1 MMKNEYMKK
10 LAAALDA
17 FSEET
22 KKEVLEDY
30 ESHFAMGMEDGR
42 SEAEICEELGP
53 VELFIEELAQME
65 PKRSDEKA
73 QGVQETREQ
82 KPVQV
87 CAGAGTSELR
97 QGQSVEMP
105 RALQAAA
112 DADSAYLREGH
123 AAGCKTI
130 VVEGLHADVS
140 VDRSPDDQVHVYFE
154 DSESERQRLK
164 FRFYFRQEG
173 NTVYTGI
180 RKAKTVSSFWSN
192 ISLGGEVR
200 IVVQIPGADTEVEE
214 VRISTVS
221 GEQEVNGIV
230 AGKICLESV
239 SGDIGIN
246 GDSCV
251 IFTAKTKSG
260 DIEAKNFFGA
270 RGTAET
276 ISGDISVDW
285 HVQTSKVKTTS
296 GDVDLKIQSA
306 GTLEVSSVSGDLQVQ
321 VVGTL
326 KTADISTVSGDVDL
340 DVSKGITGQMIF
352 WKTVSGDLKVRD
364 RHFQQIGSGRSGRVE
379 RAKEIGGTA
388 CSETKI
394 STVSGD
400 ITIS

>member
-1 MMKNEYMKK
+1 MTKNEYMKK
-10 LAAALDA
+10 LATALDA

-42 SEAEICEELGP
+42 SEEEICEELGP

-65 PKRSDEKA
+65 PKRPDEKV
-73 QGVQETREQ
+73 QRVQEPQ
-82 KPVQV
+82 PVQV
-87 CAGAGTSELR
+87 CTGAGTSELQ
-97 QGQSVEMP
+97 QGQSMEMP
-105 RALQAAA
+105 RELQAAA
-112 DADSAYLREGH
+112 DVDSVYLREGH

-180 RKAKTVSSFWSN
+180 RKAKTASGFWSN

-200 IVVQIPGADTEVEE
+200 IVVQIPGADAEVEE

-221 GEQEVNGIV
+221 GEQKVNGLGT
-230 AGKICLESV
+230 GKICLESV

-270 RGTAET
+270 RGTVET
-276 ISGDISVDW
+276 VSGDISVDW
-285 HVQTSKVKTTS
+285 YIQTSKVKTTS
-296 GDVDLKIQSA
+296 GDVDLKSQSA

-321 VVGTL
+321 VIGTL

-340 DVSKGITGQMIF
+340 DVSEGVTGQTIF

-400 ITIS
+400 ITIR

>member
-1 MMKNEYMKK
+1 MTKNEYMKK
-10 LAAALDA
+10 LAEALDA

-42 SEAEICEELGP
+42 SEEEICEELGS

-65 PKRSDEKA
+65 PKKTDEKV
-73 QGVQETREQ
+73 QGVQE
-82 KPVQV
+82 P
-87 CAGAGTSELR
+87 
-97 QGQSVEMP
+97 
-105 RALQAAA
+105 QAAA
-112 DADSAYLREGH
+112 DADSVYLREGH

-130 VVEGLHADVS
+130 VVDGLHADVS

-180 RKAKTVSSFWSN
+180 RKAKTASGFWSN

-200 IVVQIPGADTEVEE
+200 IVVQIPGADAEVEE

-221 GEQEVNGIV
+221 GEQKVNGLGT
-230 AGKICLESV
+230 GKICLESV

-270 RGTAET
+270 RGTVET
-276 ISGDISVDW
+276 VSGDISVDW
-285 HVQTSKVKTTS
+285 YIQTSKVKTTS

-321 VVGTL
+321 VIGTL

-340 DVSKGITGQMIF
+340 DVSEGVTGQTIF

-400 ITIS
+400 ITIR

>member
-10 LAAALDA
+10 LADALDA

-42 SEAEICEELGP
+42 SEEEICEELGS

-65 PKRSDEKA
+65 PKKLDEKV
-73 QGVQETREQ
+73 QGVQEPR
-82 KPVQV
+82 
-87 CAGAGTSELR
+87 ELR
-97 QGQSVEMP
+97 E
-105 RALQAAA
+105 LQAAA
-112 DADSAYLREGH
+112 DADSTYLREGH

-180 RKAKTVSSFWSN
+180 RKAKTASSFWSN

-200 IVVQIPGADTEVEE
+200 IVVQIPGADAEVEE

-221 GEQEVNGIV
+221 GEQKVSGIV

-239 SGDIGIN
+239 SGDLGIT
-246 GDSCV
+246 GGSCV
-251 IFTAKTKSG
+251 IFTANTKSG

-270 RGTAET
+270 RGTVET
-276 ISGDISVDW
+276 VSGDISVDW
-285 HVQTSKVKTTS
+285 YIQTNKVKTTS

-306 GTLEVSSVSGDLQVQ
+306 GTLEASSVSGDLQVQ
-321 VVGTL
+321 VIGTL

-340 DVSKGITGQMIF
+340 DVSEGGPGQTIF

-364 RHFQQIGSGRSGRVE
+364 RHFQQTGSGRSGRVE
-379 RAKEIGGTA
+379 REKAIGGTA

>member
-1 MMKNEYMKK
+1 MTKNEYMKK
-10 LAAALDA
+10 LAEALDA

-42 SEAEICEELGP
+42 SEEEICEELGS

-65 PKRSDEKA
+65 PKKTDEKV
-73 QGVQETREQ
+73 QGVQE
-82 KPVQV
+82 P
-87 CAGAGTSELR
+87 
-97 QGQSVEMP
+97 
-105 RALQAAA
+105 QAAA
-112 DADSAYLREGH
+112 DADSVYLREGH

-180 RKAKTVSSFWSN
+180 RKAKTASGFWSN

-200 IVVQIPGADTEVEE
+200 IVVQIPGADAEVEE

-221 GEQEVNGIV
+221 GEQKVNGLGT
-230 AGKICLESV
+230 GKICLESV

-270 RGTAET
+270 RGTVET
-276 ISGDISVDW
+276 VSGDISVDW
-285 HVQTSKVKTTS
+285 YIQTSKVKTTS

-321 VVGTL
+321 VIGTL

-340 DVSKGITGQMIF
+340 DVSEGVTGQTIF

-400 ITIS
+400 ITIR